1 MCSLLTCYFIL
12 STDGKDMET
21 NSGQEKQI
29 WSNAMIDDMIDIV
42 CSNEII
48 KKEINFQKPEICRQW
63 KHC

>member
-1 MCSLLTCYFIL
+1 
-12 STDGKDMET
+12 MET